1 MEPVCLA
8 GYNPHELH
16 LKCVRRGVM
25 TRMSDIPRH
34 RLLAHAVMGVALA
47 SVVAGCQGGESAL
60 APAATDAVAESLDP
74 RAAFVGTW
82 TLARVERYD
91 QTGAPLPDFVHAAIG
106 HGNQLGYLMSDGER
120 MGIVVQQEG
129 RVRSAGIEPTPEEAL
144 AAVESYT
151 AYFGPF
157 SVNVADGYVSH
168 QITVSLNPR
177 RTGGE
182 TLPFYEFS
190 ANQLVLTPGLQCPD
204 SFLTNRGC
212 GYGTTGI
219 QLRNVWEWL
228 EPSTAAGDDARF
240 LGFWEIDRIERQ
252 TLDGSTVPTTQ
263 YAEGY
268 LIYMP
273 SGYMAVHLM
282 RPDRVPYE
290 GLRPTAA
297 EADAAMRSYVSY
309 FGPFSV
315 HAAEG
320 VVVHRRAG
328 HLNPNDVGV
337 NARRAFEFR
346 DGQLILKPPVSTV
359 DGQEMQ
365 TLVFWNRLSTFDP
378 DGVASGP

>member
-1 MEPVCLA
+1 MARSLRRRA
-8 GYNPHELH
+8 
-16 LKCVRRGVM
+16 RRG
-25 TRMSDIPRH
+25 S
-34 RLLAHAVMGVALA
+34 LLVHAVTSVALA
-47 SVVAGCQGGESAL
+47 GVLAGCQGAESAL
-60 APAATDAVAESLDP
+60 VPAPIDAVAESLVP

-91 QTGAPLPDFVHAAIG
+91 QTGAPLPDFVHAHIG
-106 HGNQLGYLMSDGER
+106 HGERLGYLMSDGER

-129 RVRSAGIEPTPEEAL
+129 RAPIAGGGPTPDEAL
-144 AAVESYT
+144 AAVDSYT

-157 SVNVADGYVSH
+157 SVKAADGYVSH
-168 QITVSLNPR
+168 QVTGSLNPR

-204 SFLTNRGC
+204 SFLTDRGC

-219 QLRNVWEWL
+219 QLRNVWERL
-228 EPSTAAGDDARF
+228 EPSTAARDDAAF

-252 TLDGSTVPTTQ
+252 TLDGREVPTTQ

-273 SGYMAVHLM
+273 SGHMAVHLM
-282 RPDRVPYE
+282 RPDRVPYG
-290 GLRPTAA
+290 GLQPTAA
-297 EADAAMRSYVSY
+297 EADGAMRSYLSY
-309 FGPFSV
+309 FGPFRV

-320 VVVHRRAG
+320 VVVHQRAG
-328 HLNPNDVGV
+328 HLNPNDVGID
-337 NARRAFEFR
+337 ARRAFEFR

-359 DGQEMQ
+359 DGQRVQ
-365 TLVFWNRLSTFDP
+365 TLVFWNRLSTLDP
-378 DGVASGP
+378 IG

>member
-1 MEPVCLA
+1 M
-8 GYNPHELH
+8 
-16 LKCVRRGVM
+16 M

-34 RLLAHAVMGVALA
+34 RLLAHAVMGVALV

-74 RAAFVGTW
+74 RAAFVGMW

-91 QTGAPLPDFVHAAIG
+91 QTGAPLPDFVHATIG
-106 HGNQLGYLMSDGER
+106 HGDQLGYLMSDGER

-129 RVRSAGIEPTPEEAL
+129 RPRSAGIGPTPEEAL

-151 AYFGPF
+151 AHFGPF
-157 SVNVADGYVSH
+157 AVNVADGYVSH
-168 QITVSLNPR
+168 QMNGSLNPR

-182 TLPFYEFS
+182 TQPFYEFS
-190 ANQLVLTPGLQCPD
+190 ADQLVLTPGLLCPD

-219 QLRNVWEWL
+219 QLRNVWERL

-252 TLDGSTVPTTQ
+252 TLDGRTVPTTQ

-282 RPDRVPYE
+282 RPDRVPYK

-320 VVVHRRAG
+320 VVVHQRAG

-337 NARRAFEFR
+337 KARRAFEFR

-359 DGQEMQ
+359 DGQEIQ
-365 TLVFWNRLSTFDP
+365 TFVFWNRLSTFDP
-378 DGVASGP
+378 DGVASGL